1 MRRLLPTIVSATCLW
16 IAGAAHVNA
25 QTINVFADQARILP
39 LPGNPATMFIG
50 NPMIADV
57 SVQNGVMAIQGRQFG
72 TTNLII
78 LDHDGREVANYEINV
93 QNGGGQMMQVYRAG
107 ARMSYNCQPVCESIA
122 VPGDDPGYM
131 SGVLSQIS
139 AKSGAALASAG
150 QATQNAAAAP
160 AVVNPTRSTATTS
173 LEQSVDF
180 LSSNE

>member
-1 MRRLLPTIVSATCLW
+1 MRLLISLLIGLSLA
-16 IAGAAHVNA
+16 NA
-25 QTINVFADQARILP
+25 ITARAETINVYADQARILP

-78 LDHDGREVANYEINV
+78 LDPDGQEVANYEINV

-107 ARMSYNCQPVCESIA
+107 ARMSYNCQPVCEAIA

-131 SGVLSQIS
+131 NGVLSQIS
-139 AKSGAALASAG
+139 AKSSAALASAG
-150 QATQNAAAAP
+150 QATQNAATQGP
-160 AVVNPTRSTATTS
+160 IVNGDPPTATTR
-173 LEQSVDF
+173 LEQATGYFNDTSDP
-180 LSSNE
+180 